1 VTLVERQSGGNI
13 NKIELK
19 HMKHIRKFTC
29 LAALGLAFA
38 AFLSTASADGG
49 CCAAATPMADAAKS
63 DAAAKRYPLDTC
75 IVSDEKLGA
84 DPDMKPY
91 VFVHEGQEIKL
102 CCKSCLKKFNQS
114 PETYLKK
121 LTDAPAKK

>member
-1 VTLVERQSGGNI
+1 M
-13 NKIELK
+13 KILT
-19 HMKHIRKFTC
+19 KFTC
-29 LAALGLAFA
+29 LAALGATLATFTT
-38 AFLSTASADGG
+38 TASAGEG

-63 DAAAKRYPLDTC
+63 DAAAKPYPLDTC

-102 CCKSCLKKFNQS
+102 CCKSCKKKFDKS

-121 LTDAPAKK
+121 LKDAPAKK